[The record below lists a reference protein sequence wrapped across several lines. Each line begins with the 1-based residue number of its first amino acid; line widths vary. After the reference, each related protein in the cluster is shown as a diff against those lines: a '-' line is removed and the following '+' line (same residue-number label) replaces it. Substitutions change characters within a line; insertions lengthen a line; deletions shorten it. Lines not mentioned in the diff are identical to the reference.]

1 MPVYDWWVYIVLAIP
16 GIFLFVMNWI
26 IFFHNAR
33 GGKWVSGIPFFG
45 GLWIAAVCLLS
56 PWKWLAFIGLSDPG
70 IWLFFEALFLEFVL
84 HKKNDDKTEDQD
96 TENT

>member
-1 MPVYDWWVYIVLAIP
+1 MPSYDWWVYIIFAIP
-16 GIFLFVMNWI
+16 GIFLYVMNWA
-26 IFFHNAR
+26 IFIHNAR
-33 GGKWVSGIPFFG
+33 GGKWVSGIPLFG

-70 IWLFFEALFLEFVL
+70 IWLMIEALFLEFFPRK
-84 HKKNDDKTEDQD
+84 KKN